1 MPHSVWVIWNQV
13 DECSADE
20 GGSVCRRA
28 EVLGEGGRNGRA
40 RAQRYSVIDT
50 GLLSG
55 PLEKSSSLTLSLETV
70 LFEIQREREETLWMR
85 VLEHALRVWHR
96 RDVMA
101 ASEQLVD

>member
-70 LFEIQREREETLWMR
+70 LLEIQREREETLWMG
-85 VLEHALRVWHR
+85 LDEGSITCLKSLAQEGCYG
-96 RDVMA
+96 
-101 ASEQLVD
+101 S